1 MFPPQIVFAYH
12 GCDESVARMVLD
24 GGQLKPSLNDY
35 DWLGH
40 GIYFWEGSPLR
51 AMRWAIEAARRKNS
65 HIRVPAALGA
75 IVDLGNSLNLVES
88 ESAAMVAAAHSVY
101 LERCKAGGVPPLKNK
116 GAHSKARYL
125 DCAVMNTL
133 HQMLEAGGLPAFDT
147 VRGFF
152 IEGQPVYPTAGLR
165 SLDHVQVCVR
175 NSRRIMGFFR
185 PNLTR

>member
-51 AMRWAIEAARRKNS
+51 AMRWAVEAARRKNS

-75 IVDLGNSLNLVES
+75 IVDLGSSLNLV
-88 ESAAMVAAAHSVY
+88 
-101 LERCKAGGVPPLKNK
+101 
-116 GAHSKARYL
+116 
-125 DCAVMNTL
+125 
-133 HQMLEAGGLPAFDT
+133 
-147 VRGFF
+147 
-152 IEGQPVYPTAGLR
+152 
-165 SLDHVQVCVR
+165 
-175 NSRRIMGFFR
+175 
-185 PNLTR
+185 